1 MIMMHLSKPFPVT
14 LNSFQGPSIGM
25 HRRPDQGTGRAAR
38 WMLKQVQHDERR
50 EGKVPSP
57 NGFSL
62 VELMVVI
69 FIIGLL
75 ATVVLIN
82 VLPSQEKAM
91 RVKAQGDIATLA
103 QAMEMYRLDNLTYP
117 GASDGLA
124 SLRTPPANLA
134 LPQNYRSGGYIKDLP
149 SDPWGR
155 PYQFAAPGQA
165 GRPFE
170 IFSLGADGKPGGE
183 GNDADIYA
191 EKR

>member
-1 MIMMHLSKPFPVT
+1 MIAMTDIAPSAVT
-14 LNSFQGPSIGM
+14 LNSFQGPSCRTPVGSIKA
-25 HRRPDQGTGRAAR
+25 PALAEKWT
-38 WMLKQVQHDERR
+38 LKQVQGDEDGDGQVR
-50 EGKVPSP
+50 P

-82 VLPSQEKAM
+82 VLPSQDKAM
-91 RVKAQGDIATLA
+91 RVKALGDIATLG
-103 QAMEMYRLDNLTYP
+103 QAMEMYRLDNMTYP
-117 GASDGLA
+117 GLGEGLA

-155 PYQFAAPGQA
+155 PYQFVVPGQA
-165 GRPFE
+165 GHAFE
-170 IFSLGADGKPGGE
+170 IFSLGADGTPGGE
-183 GNDADIYA
+183 DNDADIYA
-191 EKR
+191 DKR

>member
-1 MIMMHLSKPFPVT
+1 MLCRLIQPNLIRRRAKP
-14 LNSFQGPSIGM
+14 
-25 HRRPDQGTGRAAR
+25 A
-38 WMLKQVQHDERR
+38 
-50 EGKVPSP
+50 P

-82 VLPSQEKAM
+82 VLPSQDKAM
-91 RVKAQGDIATLA
+91 RVKAQGDIATLS

-117 GASDGLA
+117 GAGEGLA
-124 SLRTPPANLA
+124 ALRSPPASLA
-134 LPQNYRSGGYIKDLP
+134 LPQNYRGGGYVKDLP
-149 SDPWGR
+149 NDPWGR
-155 PYQFAAPGQA
+155 PYQYQTPGRNGAA
-165 GRPFE
+165 FD

-191 EKR
+191 ESR

>member
-1 MIMMHLSKPFPVT
+1 MQS
-14 LNSFQGPSIGM
+14 
-25 HRRPDQGTGRAAR
+25 RRKLPTPNHVR
-38 WMLKQVQHDERR
+38 
-50 EGKVPSP
+50 P

-91 RVKAQGDIATLA
+91 RVKAQGDIATLG
-103 QAMEMYRLDNLTYP
+103 QAMEMYRLDNLVYP
-117 GASDGLA
+117 GAGEGLA

-134 LPQNYRSGGYIKDLP
+134 LPQNYRSGGYIRDLP

-155 PYQFAAPGQA
+155 PYQFVVPGQA
-165 GRPFE
+165 GRSFE

-183 GNDADIYA
+183 DNDADIYA
-191 EKR
+191 DKR

>member
-1 MIMMHLSKPFPVT
+1 MHLRSTPVCPERVE
-14 LNSFQGPSIGM
+14 GPSFSGGDVQCREETAILRQAQEKRIGV
-25 HRRPDQGTGRAAR
+25 A
-38 WMLKQVQHDERR
+38 
-50 EGKVPSP
+50 

-117 GASDGLA
+117 GAADGLA

-155 PYQFAAPGQA
+155 PYQFASPGQA

>member
-1 MIMMHLSKPFPVT
+1 MPYPPLSAAPAAVM
-14 LNSFQGPSIGM
+14 LNSFQHPS
-25 HRRPDQGTGRAAR
+25 RAIPRTESGAR
-38 WMLKQVQHDERR
+38 WTLKRVQGDEVCV
-50 EGKVPSP
+50 EECGPNP

-91 RVKAQGDIATLA
+91 RVKAQGDIATLG
-103 QAMEMYRLDNLTYP
+103 QAMEMYRLDNLVYP
-117 GASDGLA
+117 GAGEGLA

-134 LPQNYRSGGYIKDLP
+134 LPQNYRSGGYIRDLP

-155 PYQFAAPGQA
+155 PYQFAVPGQA
-165 GRPFE
+165 GHPFE

-183 GNDADIYA
+183 DNDADIYA
-191 EKR
+191 DKR